1 MFKNTEIYIDEF
13 VGFTKQEYSII
24 AKLMK
29 MATKV
34 TIAITSDSLI
44 RDKDAS
50 KDIFY
55 TNKETIEKILKL
67 AKDNKITVEDPIKL
81 ENIYRFK
88 SKELKHIEENLYSI
102 PYKKDEEVVENLRLF
117 LANNQY
123 SEIEEVAKQ
132 ITKLVRQENYRY
144 RDIAVIT
151 KNIETYSNLCKAIF
165 NEYNIPV
172 YIDEKRSL
180 SQNILVKYLLAIL
193 DIFAKNWSYDSVFNY
208 VKAGFTDIPLKTY
221 V

>member
-1 MFKNTEIYIDEF
+1 M
-13 VGFTKQEYSII
+13 
-24 AKLMK
+24 
-29 MATKV
+29 
-34 TIAITSDSLI
+34 
-44 RDKDAS
+44 
-50 KDIFY
+50 
-55 TNKETIEKILKL
+55 
-67 AKDNKITVEDPIKL
+67 
-81 ENIYRFK
+81 
-88 SKELKHIEENLYSI
+88 
-102 PYKKDEEVVENLRLF
+102 RLF

-193 DIFAKNWSYDSVFNY
+193 DIFAKELV
-208 VKAGFTDIPLKTY
+208 I
-221 V
+221 